1 MKTEVRQE
9 VIESTIE
16 IDGTPVFLSPPP
28 TPRLTSTRESAP
40 ETASENLNSLRS
52 PSPNAT
58 AMSPNPNIIPTVQVK
73 LEVVGEKEDGAE
85 MINESRE
92 TSDIFC
98 RFCYQTF
105 SNPLNNWSTSKRT
118 IMWKKTKMLWNQT
131 WQTWPSKISATHWK
145 VSSGRRS
152 LNILKT
158 ECYYENVKM
167 FQCKFCER
175 EIKSFHLLYTKVKH
189 KEEEYLLGSKIHEE
203 DCKILCELCDKKI
216 ISENSKNCHGEHAH
230 VSKTLPSSDLKF
242 KLCYRTFKM
251 QWKLKSH
258 IQRGHRNDKE
268 FLNKEI
274 KHSDLKFPC
283 AVCHQK
289 TTI

>member
-1 MKTEVRQE
+1 
-9 VIESTIE
+9 
-16 IDGTPVFLSPPP
+16 
-28 TPRLTSTRESAP
+28 
-40 ETASENLNSLRS
+40 
-52 PSPNAT
+52 
-58 AMSPNPNIIPTVQVK
+58 
-73 LEVVGEKEDGAE
+73 
-85 MINESRE
+85 
-92 TSDIFC
+92 
-98 RFCYQTF
+98 
-105 SNPLNNWSTSKRT
+105 
-118 IMWKKTKMLWNQT
+118 
-131 WQTWPSKISATHWK
+131 
-145 VSSGRRS
+145 
-152 LNILKT
+152 
-158 ECYYENVKM
+158 M

-242 KLCYRTFKM
+242 KLCYRTLKM

>member
-1 MKTEVRQE
+1 MSYISRILNENLSDNESDDEICILEEITLNKDETKVSPMKTEVRQE

-105 SNPLNNWSTSKRT
+105 FK
-118 IMWKKTKMLWNQT
+118 
-131 WQTWPSKISATHWK
+131 
-145 VSSGRRS
+145 SSEQ
-152 LNILKT
+152 LIHEQKDH
-158 ECYYENVKM
+158 NVK
-167 FQCKFCER
+167 
-175 EIKSFHLLYTKVKH
+175 
-189 KEEEYLLGSKIHEE
+189 E
-203 DCKILCELCDKKI
+203 DQD
-216 ISENSKNCHGEHAH
+216 A
-230 VSKTLPSSDLKF
+230 
-242 KLCYRTFKM
+242 
-251 QWKLKSH
+251 LKS
-258 IQRGHRNDKE
+258 N
-268 FLNKEI
+268 LT
-274 KHSDLKFPC
+274 DLTIEDF
-283 AVCHQK
+283 CHTLK
-289 TTI
+289 GFIRTTLT